1 MEEKERIAKVFAEAN
16 IDGMNLNDG
25 MARFGNNS
33 KLYLKVIK
41 TFVDNIGHHLDT
53 LATLTE
59 DTLPDYAVEVHGVK
73 GSCYGIN
80 ANREGKMAEALEI
93 AAKGGNFAEAQ
104 AGNAPFLDEM
114 KALVPKL
121 QAVLDAC
128 SEEGATKK
136 AEPDKALLKDMLDA
150 AKDFDVDKMQKTIEE
165 LEKYE
170 YEKDGDLVKWLSD
183 QVTMFAYDLIQQR
196 LEEIL

>member
-1 MEEKERIAKVFAEAN
+1 MDEKERIAKVFAEAN
-16 IDGMNLNDG
+16 IDGMDLYEG

-41 TFVDNIGHHLDT
+41 TFADNIGHHLDT
-53 LATLTE
+53 LATLSE
-59 DTLPDYAVEVHGVK
+59 DTLPDYAIEVHGVK

-93 AAKGGNFAEAQ
+93 AAK
-104 AGNAPFLDEM
+104 AGNYAEVEAGNGPLIDEIN
-114 KALVPKL
+114 ALVPKL
-121 QAVLDAC
+121 NGLLDAC
-128 SEEGATKK
+128 SGDGGTKK
-136 AEPDKALLKDMLDA
+136 PEPDRALLRDMLIA
-150 AKDFDVDKMQKTIEE
+150 AREFDVDKMQKTLEE
-165 LEKYE
+165 LEKFE